1 VSELAIGIVGCGKI
15 ARDQHLPAIA
25 AVSGLTAVAIAD
37 PYVTHPLLPSYG
49 DLSAMLAAHPEI
61 GAVALCQP
69 PQARFAAAREAIQA
83 GRHVFLEKP
92 PGGTVSEAEAL
103 VRLAREAGVTLF
115 TAWHSRE
122 GAAVAAAK
130 HWLAGRALQSVRIRW
145 KEDVRVW
152 HPGQKWIWQPGGF
165 GVFDPGINALSI
177 LTEIM
182 PDAVRLTAAE
192 LTFPANWQAPI
203 AADLEMETLGG
214 VPIHA
219 EFDFRQT
226 GPQSWDIEIEAAD
239 GAMRLGDGGNIWA
252 LDGAAQSCPPQQE
265 YSALYRRFAALIAK
279 GGAEADLAPLRLVAD
294 AFLIG
299 RRLATVA
306 FED

>member
-1 VSELAIGIVGCGKI
+1 MSDLAIGIVGCGKI

-25 AVSGLTAVAIAD
+25 AVEGLTAVAIAD
-37 PYVTHPLLPSYG
+37 PYVTHPTLPSYD
-49 DLSAMLAAHPEI
+49 DLTAMLAAHPEI

-69 PQARFAAAREAIQA
+69 PQARFAAAHKAIQA

-92 PGGTVSEAEAL
+92 PGGTLSEAEAL
-103 VRLAREAGVTLF
+103 ITMAREADVSLF
-115 TAWHSRE
+115 AAWHSRE
-122 GAAVAAAK
+122 GAAVAEAK
-130 HWLAGRALQSVRIRW
+130 RWLAGRALRSVRILW

-177 LTEIM
+177 LTEILQET
-182 PDAVRLTAAE
+182 VRLTAAK

-226 GPQSWDIEIEAAD
+226 GPQSWDIEIEAEGD
-239 GAMRLGDGGNIWA
+239 SLRMSDGGNTLS
-252 LDGAAQSCPPQQE
+252 LDGTAQPCPPPRE
-265 YSALYRRFAALIAK
+265 YSALYRHFAALIAT
-279 GGAEADLAPLRLVAD
+279 GQTDADLAPLRLVAD
-294 AFLIG
+294 AFLLG
-299 RRLATVA
+299 SRVATVA